1 MNQKTGGAV
10 SGAVSGAKVGGIP
23 GAIIGGILGAARA
36 GNAIKGVAN
45 LFRKNPD
52 GTLQTPDEQMKSP
65 QEQLLW
71 DQDDTAAN
79 VGGDM
84 LAMTADDQANIAQ
97 GIDNGYG
104 DWG

>member
-65 QEQLLW
+65 QEQLW